1 MTPTT
6 PLERAIRRMP
16 RNRPKIIAVW
26 LEGKIVRAQESAH
39 LTRSGMRFNKLIRLH
54 RRQA

>member
-16 RNRPKIIAVW
+16 CNRPKIIAVW
-26 LEGKIVRAQESAH
+26 LNGRIVRCQESAH
-39 LTRSGMRFNKLIRLH
+39 LTRSGVRFNKLLRLH

>member
-6 PLERAIRRMP
+6 PLQRAIRRMP

-39 LTRSGMRFNKLIRLH
+39 LTRLGVRFNKLLRLH